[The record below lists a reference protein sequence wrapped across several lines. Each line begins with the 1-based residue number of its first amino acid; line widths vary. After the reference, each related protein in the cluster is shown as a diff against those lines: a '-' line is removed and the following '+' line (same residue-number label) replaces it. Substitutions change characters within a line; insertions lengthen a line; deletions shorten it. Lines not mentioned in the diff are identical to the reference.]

1 MTQQQEFAALDA
13 GLLARKGEAMPALSN
28 ATKTLTDTGLF
39 APVHPVRSPVSAPT
53 PASTSVP
60 SPAKLH
66 PATMPLGKEA
76 ATRDNCEKHAGTPA
90 HDAATPAPP
99 MTARISFRLPMDDY
113 LRLKMAGQLLD
124 KAGRD
129 VMIEALNAYLDRHNV
144 PDLGACS
151 CVKSPSM
158 PGDK

>member
-28 ATKTLTDTGLF
+28 ATKTLTDSGLF

-53 PASTSVP
+53 RASTSVP

-66 PATMPLGKEA
+66 PATMPLGEA
-76 ATRDNCEKHAGTPA
+76 ATIRDESEKHTGATAPA
-90 HDAATPAPP
+90 ALPPAPP

-129 VMIEALNAYLDRHNV
+129 VMIEALNAYLDCHYV

-151 CVKSPSM
+151 CVKSPSI